1 MTYVYESPD
10 GGDTVYRR
18 EMGKTDRALHHVS
31 SKKKDL
37 EKSHNRYLMWEKI
50 LVASK
55 TNSALNE
62 AVERAEV
69 LYNLIQHND

>member
-1 MTYVYESPD
+1 MTYIYESPD

-18 EMGKTDRALHHVS
+18 EIGKTDRILHHVS

-37 EKSHNRYLMWEKI
+37 DESYNRYLMWSKI

-55 TNSALNE
+55 TNSALNT
-62 AVERAEV
+62 AVERAEM